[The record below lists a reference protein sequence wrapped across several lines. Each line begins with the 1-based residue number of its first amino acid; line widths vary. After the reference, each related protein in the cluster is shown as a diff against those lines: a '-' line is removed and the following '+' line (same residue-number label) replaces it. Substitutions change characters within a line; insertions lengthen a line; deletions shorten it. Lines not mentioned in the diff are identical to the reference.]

1 MTIVNLSK
9 ARAYAA
15 SIDSETSR
23 DWITE
28 LADEVESLKRV
39 LDASRATTQ
48 AALAEGVA
56 LAADLEQARKERDQ
70 LFTALTGLYGSI
82 TELLTGIGKVAP

>member
-1 MTIVNLSK
+1 MSIVNLAK
-9 ARAYAA
+9 ARAYADG
-15 SIDSETSR
+15 IEDETAQE
-23 DWITE
+23 WIRE

-56 LAADLEQARKERDQ
+56 LAADLEQAREERDQ